1 MTNSVVH
8 GLPRWSLAVP
18 PLALVVLVLSWG
30 RDLGAVLLVLVCA
43 GLGAAVIAAVHH
55 AEVVAHKVGEPFGT
69 LILALAVTVIEV
81 ALIVTLMA
89 SGGDKA
95 ASLARDTVF
104 AAVMITCNGILGLSL
119 VVGSLRHRTQQFRV
133 HASGSAL
140 AVITALVTLSL
151 VLPTF
156 TTSTPGATFSG
167 AQLAF
172 AGVVSLVM
180 YGVFVF
186 VQTIRHRDYFLPVEH
201 DAEAQADKAL
211 RTGVAARARDGEA
224 LSTDGLVRTGNSD
237 RPDTELSTA
246 GDASV
251 AARDGQSEAAADPV
265 TEVVDNANNERDE
278 RDEDDENG
286 DAETHA
292 AAPSGRVA
300 LLSLGMLFVCL
311 VAVVG
316 LAKTVSPKLEEAVAS
331 AGAPVAVV
339 GVIIALLVL
348 LPETVAA
355 VRAAL
360 RNRLQTSLNLALGSA
375 LASIG
380 LTIPAIA
387 LASIWLDGP
396 LVLGLSGTEMVL
408 FALTVV
414 ISQLTLATGRATL
427 LQGATHLMVFSAF
440 LFLAV
445 SP

>member
-1 MTNSVVH
+1 MTNTVVH

-30 RDLGAVLLVLVCA
+30 RDLGTVLLILVCA

-55 AEVVAHKVGEPFGT
+55 AEVVAHRVGEPFGT
-69 LILALAVTVIEV
+69 LILALAVTIIEV

-89 SGGDKA
+89 SGGAKA
-95 ASLARDTVF
+95 STLARDTVF

-119 VVGSLRHRTQQFRV
+119 VVGSLRHHVQEFRV
-133 HASGSAL
+133 RASNSAL
-140 AVITALVTLSL
+140 TVMIALVTLSL

-156 TTSTPGATFSG
+156 TTSAPGPQFSS

-186 VQTIRHRDYFLPVEH
+186 VQTVRHRDYFLPVSPEQPSVQRH
-201 DAEAQADKAL
+201 GDVDEP
-211 RTGVAARARDGEA
+211 VA
-224 LSTDGLVRTGNSD
+224 TV
-237 RPDTELSTA
+237 
-246 GDASV
+246 
-251 AARDGQSEAAADPV
+251 
-265 TEVVDNANNERDE
+265 
-278 RDEDDENG
+278 DEDDE
-286 DAETHA
+286 EHA
-292 AAPSGRVA
+292 AAPSGKVA
-300 LLSLGMLFVCL
+300 LLSLGLLFVCL
-311 VAVVG
+311 VSVVG
-316 LAKTVSPKLEEAVAS
+316 LAKTVSPKLESAVES
-331 AGAPVAVV
+331 AGAPLGVV
-339 GVIIALLVL
+339 GVAIALLVL

-360 RNRLQTSLNLALGSA
+360 RNRLQTSVNLALGSA

-387 LASIWLDGP
+387 IASIWLSGP
-396 LVLGLSGTEMVL
+396 LVLGLGGTEMVL

-414 ISQLTLATGRATL
+414 TSMLTLATGRATL
-427 LQGATHLMVFSAF
+427 LQGAVHLMVFSAF